1 MTGSRRQRVSL
12 GGFNAVKSGVPARLT
27 DPYYW
32 VMEMSWPAFVLL
44 VSVVFVAINLVFG
57 SIYLA
62 LPGAIANAAYGSLGD
77 AMFFSIDTLATVG
90 YGNMYP
96 ASHVGHMIASVELLT
111 GLFFSATVTGLI
123 FARFARPRES
133 LAFSNVAVIGRYEGR
148 RALMVRVASIRS
160 RPLADAVAQL
170 SWLQTTRQPDGRVF
184 QRLTELPLVSSHNPI
199 FGLAWTLIH
208 VIEDDSPMLASL
220 EGPDH
225 FLLTASVRGVDTL
238 LASSSQGGRRYV
250 REDVRLDH
258 DFVDIISDVGGTM
271 HLDLAL
277 LHETSALAA

>member
-1 MTGSRRQRVSL
+1 MAGGRQQRVSL
-12 GGFNAVKSGVPARLT
+12 GGFNAVKSGVPTRLA

-32 VMEMSWPAFVLL
+32 IMEMSWPAFVLL
-44 VSVVFVAINLVFG
+44 VSLVFAAINLTFGLVYLTLPG
-57 SIYLA
+57 SI
-62 LPGAIANAAYGSLGD
+62 ANTAPGSLGD
-77 AMFFSIDTLATVG
+77 AVFFSVDTLATVG
-90 YGNMYP
+90 YGSMYP
-96 ASHVGHMIASVELLT
+96 ASHVGHMVASLEMLT

-133 LAFSNVAVIGRYEGR
+133 LAFSNVAVIGRYEGQ

-160 RPLADAVAQL
+160 RSLADAVAQL

-184 QRLTELPLVSSHNPI
+184 QRLTELALVSSRNPI

-238 LASSSQGGRRYV
+238 LASSSQGGRRYI
-250 REDVRLDH
+250 REDVRIDH

-277 LHETSALAA
+277 LHETSARAA

>member
-1 MTGSRRQRVSL
+1 MAGSRQQRVSL
-12 GGFNAVKSGVPARLT
+12 GGFNAVKSGVPTRLA

-32 VMEMSWPAFVLL
+32 IMEMGWPAFVLL
-44 VSVVFVAINLVFG
+44 VSLVFAAINLAFG
-57 SIYLA
+57 MVYLA
-62 LPGAIANAAYGSLGD
+62 LPGSIANAAPGALDD
-77 AMFFSIDTLATVG
+77 AVFFSVDTLATVG
-90 YGNMYP
+90 YGAMYP
-96 ASHVGHMIASVELLT
+96 ASHVGHMIAALEMLT

-208 VIEDDSPMLASL
+208 VIEDDSPMLLSL

-238 LASSSQGGRRYV
+238 LASSSQGGRRYI
-250 REDVRLDH
+250 RQDVRIDH
-258 DFVDIISDVGGTM
+258 DFVDIISSEGGTM

-277 LHETSALAA
+277 LHETSARRA